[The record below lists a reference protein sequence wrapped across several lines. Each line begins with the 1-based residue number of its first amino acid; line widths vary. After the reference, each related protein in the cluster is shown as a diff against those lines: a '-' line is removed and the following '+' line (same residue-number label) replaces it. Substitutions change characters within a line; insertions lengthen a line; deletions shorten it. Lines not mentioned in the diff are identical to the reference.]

1 MLIDP
6 NPIREVPS
14 IGIPIIT
21 VNIRCSKN
29 VAYPAEKK
37 KKKKLSSTNFQ
48 IEGGLIKFKLT

>member
-37 KKKKLSSTNFQ
+37 KKKNYQVLISKLK
-48 IEGGLIKFKLT
+48 EG